1 MRPGGRE
8 RLIVFAK
15 GGRPGAVKTRLVP
28 ALGAASA
35 AALHERLVEHTM
47 TTARKAA
54 PGELEL
60 CASPIEDAFLGD
72 CAKRH
77 GATLVAQNGADL
89 GERMHSAFERALALD
104 RCSAAVLIGSDCPA
118 LTPGLVRLAFAA
130 LQDHDAV
137 IAPAEDGGYVL
148 IGLSRLDACV
158 FGGIEWSTDRV
169 MARTRERLAMR
180 QLRWHELP
188 TLWDVDRPADY
199 ERLVGSGLLAGLGAV
214 PPG

>member
-1 MRPGGRE
+1 MRPSGRE

-89 GERMHSAFERALALD
+89 GERMHSAFERALELD

-118 LTPGLVRLAFAA
+118 LTPELVRLAFAA
-130 LQDHDAV
+130 LVDHDAV

>member
-1 MRPGGRE
+1 MPRTGRE

-15 GGRPGAVKTRLVP
+15 GGGPGAVKTRLMP

-47 TTARKAA
+47 AIAREAA

-60 CASPIEDAFLGD
+60 CASPIDDAFLDD

-77 GATLVAQNGADL
+77 GARLVAQSAGDL
-89 GERMHSAFERALALD
+89 GARMHSAFERALKTE

-118 LTPGLVRLAFAA
+118 LTPELVRAAFAA
-130 LQDHDAV
+130 LEDHDAV
-137 IAPAEDGGYVL
+137 VAPAEDGGYVM
-148 IGLSRLDACV
+148 IGLSRLDAGV

-169 MARTRERLAMR
+169 MARTRERLAML
-180 QLRWHELP
+180 QWRWHELP

-199 ERLVGSGLLAGLGAV
+199 ERLVGSGLLAGLGPV
-214 PPG
+214 PSG

>member
-1 MRPGGRE
+1 MRPSGRE

-89 GERMHSAFERALALD
+89 GERMHSAFERALELD

-118 LTPGLVRLAFAA
+118 LTPELVRLAIAA
-130 LQDHDAV
+130 LVDHDAV